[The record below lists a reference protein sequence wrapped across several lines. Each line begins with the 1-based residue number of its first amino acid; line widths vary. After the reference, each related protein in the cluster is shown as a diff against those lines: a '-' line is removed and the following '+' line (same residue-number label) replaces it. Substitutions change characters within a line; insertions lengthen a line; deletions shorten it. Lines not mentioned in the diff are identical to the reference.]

1 MKRLWKYMRR
11 YRARY
16 VVGGFAL
23 FATATLVMAIPKMTQ
38 GAFDVIAGDLPADEK
53 IRSVTGYAATII
65 AIAIVQALVR
75 TWSRTLIFNA
85 GRDVEYDL
93 RGELYDHLLKLHQA
107 YYQRQRT
114 GDLMSRLVNDIGA
127 VRMLLGPGFLTFIN
141 TPLYCIYAF
150 SLMLWMDAR
159 LTLAAIVPFPIV
171 LVFTR
176 RYMRSLMEATVRTQE
191 RLAEMSAFGQETLA
205 GIHVVKSF
213 GREEA
218 RSARFVELNNLYK
231 AEAMEVARLRAKIF
245 PAIRTTSSLGVV
257 IVLGFGGSEVVNG
270 RLTLGALVAFMGYLQ
285 ILAWPI
291 MAVGFM
297 IAMWQRGKAALV
309 RLDHIFETKPEIAS
323 PAGDAP
329 ILHAAPDAA
338 PHGASVPHAASR
350 AGAYS
355 PRSVR
360 GDVRFEHVDFSHG
373 DSEAATLHDIT
384 IDVPAGTTLGILG
397 RTGSGKSTIANLPP
411 RLFDATAGRVLVDGV
426 DVREW
431 DLNELRSAIGFVPQ
445 DPFLFSTTIARN
457 VSFGRDGIPHAEMGE
472 VLATA
477 GLDGD
482 LAEFPQGLDTP
493 VGERGVTLSGGQKQ
507 RITLA
512 RAIAR
517 DPRILILDDS
527 LSSVDAATERRILE
541 RLDEVRK
548 GRTAIVISHRVSSV
562 VRADRIAVI
571 DEGRIV
577 EQGTHAELVAGGGLY
592 AELWKR
598 QRLSEE
604 LEAMA

>member
-1 MKRLWKYMRR
+1 MNRLWKYMRR

-16 VVGGFAL
+16 AVGGLAL
-23 FATATLVMAIPKMTQ
+23 FATATLVMIIPKLTQ
-38 GAFDVIAGDLPADEK
+38 RAFDVIGGDLPADEK
-53 IRSVTGYAATII
+53 LSTVAGYAGTIV
-65 AIAIVQALVR
+65 AIAVLQAIVR
-75 TWSRTLIFNA
+75 TWSRALIFNA

-93 RGELYDHLLKLHQA
+93 RGELYDHLLKLHQG
-107 YYQRQRT
+107 YYQSQRT

-141 TPLYCIYAF
+141 TPLYCLYAF
-150 SLMLWMDAR
+150 SLMLWMDWS
-159 LTLAAIVPFPIV
+159 LTLAALVPFP
-171 LVFTR
+171 FTMIFMR
-176 RYMRSLMEATVRTQE
+176 RYMRSMMEATVRTQE
-191 RLAEMSAFGQETLA
+191 QLAGMSAFGQETLA

-218 RSARFVELNNLYK
+218 RAQRFVELNDLYK
-231 AEAMEVARLRAKIF
+231 IQAMEVAKLRAKIF
-245 PAIRTTSSLGVV
+245 PAIRTVSSLGVV
-257 IVLGFGGSEVVNG
+257 IVLGYGGSEVVHG
-270 RLTLGALVAFMGYLQ
+270 KMTLGSLVAFMGYLQ

-297 IAMWQRGKAALV
+297 MALWQRGKAALF
-309 RLDHIFETKPEIAS
+309 RLDHIFDTVPGIAT
-323 PAGDAP
+323 P
-329 ILHAAPDAA
+329 
-338 PHGASVPHAASR
+338 
-350 AGAYS
+350 AGAYAPS
-355 PRSVR
+355 EVR
-360 GDVRFEHVDFSHG
+360 GDVRFEHVDFSHAG
-373 DSEAATLHDIT
+373 DGTDGPHPILHDIT

-431 DLNELRSAIGFVPQ
+431 DLTELRGAIGFVPQ
-445 DPFLFSTTIARN
+445 DPFLFSTTIAQN
-457 VSFGRDGIPHAEMGE
+457 VEFGRDALGADEMKR

-477 GLDGD
+477 GLDKD
-482 LAEFPQGLDTP
+482 LAEFPSGLATP

-507 RITLA
+507 RLTLA
-512 RAIAR
+512 RAVAR
-517 DPRILILDDS
+517 EPRILILDDS

-541 RLDEVRK
+541 SLDQVRR

-577 EQGTHAELVAGGGLY
+577 EQGTHAELVLHGGLY
-592 AELWKR
+592 ADLWKR
-598 QRLSEE
+598 QRITDE